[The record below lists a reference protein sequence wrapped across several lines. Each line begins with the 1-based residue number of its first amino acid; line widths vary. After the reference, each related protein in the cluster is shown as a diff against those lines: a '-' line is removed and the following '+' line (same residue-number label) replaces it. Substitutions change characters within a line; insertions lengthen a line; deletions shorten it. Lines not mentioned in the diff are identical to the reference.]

1 MSVPQTVAKCSR
13 ATGKYSRTSSYIF
26 KLSEFPSF
34 NDTMLYKLH
43 NNLNLTGNIEMQIV
57 DVHLPMSFG
66 AILPRVGGTPSPD

>member
-13 ATGKYSRTSSYIF
+13 ATGKYSRTKSYIS
-26 KLSEFPSF
+26 KLSECPSF

-57 DVHLPMSFG
+57 DVHLPM
-66 AILPRVGGTPSPD
+66 

>member
-13 ATGKYSRTSSYIF
+13 ATSKYSRTSSYIF
-26 KLSEFPSF
+26 KLSECPFF

-43 NNLNLTGNIEMQIV
+43 YNLNLTGNIEMQIV

-66 AILPRVGGTPSPD
+66 TILPRVGGTPSSD